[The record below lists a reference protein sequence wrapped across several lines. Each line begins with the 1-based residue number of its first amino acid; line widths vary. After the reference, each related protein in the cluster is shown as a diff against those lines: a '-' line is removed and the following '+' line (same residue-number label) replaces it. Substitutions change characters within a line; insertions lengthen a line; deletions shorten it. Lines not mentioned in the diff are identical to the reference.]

1 MWSARVSASPDSLM
15 PQVRMTR
22 LAMTPVVSPRSAMRR
37 MRSGAMARSNM
48 SDIS

>member
-1 MWSARVSASPDSLM
+1 M

-22 LAMTPVVSPRSAMRR
+22 LAIVPSNSPRSAIRCC
-37 MRSGAMARSNM
+37 RSGAMARSNM